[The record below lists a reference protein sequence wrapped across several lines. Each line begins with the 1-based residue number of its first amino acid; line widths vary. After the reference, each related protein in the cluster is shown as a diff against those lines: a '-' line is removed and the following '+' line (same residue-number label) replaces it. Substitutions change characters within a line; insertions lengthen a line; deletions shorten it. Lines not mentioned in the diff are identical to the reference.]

1 VNVPRLSITD
11 IAARVGVH
19 KSTVSRQA
27 RANGLVGPDGKVDLA
42 EYQTLRQTSLDPALQ
57 TGAAPQAGLSLADVD
72 GPVLAAER
80 ALKLAA
86 DRERA
91 QIELAARKGELVPAA
106 DVASAE
112 EDVWRTVRDKLMG
125 APRAWAEQL
134 LDVSE
139 AAVMEARL
147 RRSFNALLR
156 EIAETLE
163 RDEDH
168 AAGRAPQ
175 REATGAPSGGPGAQA
190 AA

>member
-1 VNVPRLSITD
+1 MPRLSITD

-27 RANGLVGPDGKVDLA
+27 RAHGLVGADGKVDLA
-42 EYQTLRQTSLDPALQ
+42 DYQKLRDTSLDPGLQ
-57 TGAAPQAGLSLADVD
+57 TSSGASGGLLPADLD

-125 APRAWAEQL
+125 APRAWADQL

-139 AAVMEARL
+139 PAVMEARL

-168 AAGRAPQ
+168 AAGRSAQRQAP
-175 REATGAPSGGPGAQA
+175 GAPGGSAGAQA
-190 AA
+190 AP

>member
-1 VNVPRLSITD
+1 MPRLSITD

-42 EYQTLRQTSLDPALQ
+42 EYQRLRDTSLDPGLQ
-57 TGAAPQAGLSLADVD
+57 TGATPVGQLPVDLD

-125 APRAWAEQL
+125 APRAWADQL
-134 LDVSE
+134 LEVTE
-139 AAVMEARL
+139 PAVMEARL

-163 RDEDH
+163 RDEGH
-168 AAGRAPQ
+168 AAGRSAQRAAP
-175 REATGAPSGGPGAQA
+175 GAPGGGAGA
-190 AA
+190 HPPA